1 MRTLLALGALV
12 LAIAVSGCGGGGS
25 TGTQTAPTANTGG
38 NTGGGS
44 AQGAVA
50 AAGAKTQGEQ
60 SARVSFTAT
69 FTGGKSAGKMAGEG
83 AFAKRKGR
91 LTLDM
96 SGLAGGELGSG
107 KAELIFNELVYYM
120 KLPASAGAQLPAGKK
135 WFKIDLAALGQERGL
150 DLEQLMQLN
159 QSDPSQALDF
169 IRGASADFA
178 EVGKEDVRGEETTH
192 YKGTID
198 LEKVAAEAPAD
209 IRDQYRRLFQLG
221 GDKKVPM
228 EVWIGDDGLVRKI
241 RFTQDLPDKSTLTME
256 EELYDFGT
264 EVDVNPPPDD
274 EVLDLTDL
282 LGNG

>member
-1 MRTLLALGALV
+1 MRALLALGALV
-12 LAIAVSGCGGGGS
+12 VAIAVSACGGGGS
-25 TGTQTAPTANTGG
+25 TTTPTAPGG
-38 NTGGGS
+38 NTGVGS
-44 AQGAVA
+44 AQSAVA
-50 AAGAKTQGEQ
+50 AAGEKTQEAK

-69 FTGGKSAGKMAGEG
+69 FTGGKSDSKMTGEG
-83 AFAKRKGR
+83 AFAQRKGH

-96 SGLAGGELGSG
+96 SGFGGGALGSG

-120 KLPASAGAQLPAGKK
+120 KLPPEAGTQLPGGKK
-135 WFKIDLAALGQERGL
+135 WFKLDLAKLGQQQGL
-150 DLEQLMQLN
+150 NLEQLTQLN

-169 IRGASADFA
+169 IRGASADFR

-198 LEKVAAEAPAD
+198 LEKVAADAPAD

-241 RFTQDLPDKSTLTME
+241 RFTQNLPDNSTMTME

-264 EVDVNPPPDD
+264 EVDASPPPDN
-274 EVLDLTDL
+274 EVLDLTQL
-282 LGNG
+282 IGNG